1 VTRARASSGIVV
13 VVTIVVVVVDGTV
26 VLLLV
31 VLLDGTVV
39 SPDPSL
45 PLEQAATITNRAAKT
60 ALMTM

>member
-1 VTRARASSGIVV
+1 
-13 VVTIVVVVVDGTV
+13 VVVVVDGTV